1 MRHKHFLALLFL
13 LFTVLMYGQHDHE
26 HVVRGKVFGVE
37 KEGKEEGLP
46 GVYVFWEGTSISTTT
61 AVDGTF
67 EIKEPSKLPA
77 RLVASFIGYKP
88 ETLIVRSAE
97 QFHKQ
102 AQFFLYSDNTLK
114 AFEVKARKKSSF
126 ISLIDTRHVE
136 HIGEGELKRAACC
149 NLSESFENSASVD
162 VVYADAVSGMKKIQ
176 MLGLDGVYT
185 QIQFENLP
193 LIRGLSSG
201 RGLGFVPGTWV
212 QSIQVNKGAGSVVNG
227 YESVTGQINLE
238 LKKPDEAEKIYLNV
252 YSNLMGRYEVNLHGS
267 SKINKKWST
276 MTFAHAST
284 MQNANDHNND
294 GFLDIPKKDQYNLF
308 HRWKY
313 RGDKLATQ
321 FGGRVVDEKLTG
333 GQLGVASPEHSP
345 YKVFWNTRMY
355 DAFWKGGLLFP
366 NVPYKSLAFLT
377 RARYSDQSGGFGDGV
392 YNGSERFANVNLVY
406 QTVLGNSFNKL
417 KFGSSFLYNAFEET
431 YVKPSDTTHIVL
443 NREEMVPGA
452 FAEYTY
458 SNDSSAHSLVLGLRT
473 DYHNLFGLQVMP
485 RMNYRFQLSDN
496 SVVRLS
502 GGRGFRVPNPLVEYS
517 NYLASSRR
525 LWIQDAIMPEVA
537 WNYGI
542 SYTFSGLIAGREASV
557 TADFYR
563 TDFENQWIVDLE
575 DVDMIRMYNLDGSS
589 FANSFQIEGSMAY
602 GEWFETRG
610 AYKFYDV
617 QRDFTGGRKSVPFVQ
632 QHRVLLTQSVKTRHD
647 KWVFDVTWNLHGP
660 ARVPS
665 TAANDPEHARPAL
678 SDWYSMINMQISK
691 NFRRCEFYVGAENL
705 LDYKQP
711 NAIIAANDPFGSQFD
726 ASMVWAPVNGRNIYA
741 GARFFIKR
749 KKK

>member
-1 MRHKHFLALLFL
+1 MKQQFLLLFL
-13 LFTVLMYGQHDHE
+13 FLSTCIVFGQQGHERVLL
-26 HVVRGKVFGVE
+26 GKVVSMS

-46 GVYVFWEGTSISTTT
+46 GVYVFWEGTSLNATTDK
-61 AVDGTF
+61 DGSF
-67 EIKEPSKLPA
+67 EIEQPEKLPA

-88 ETLIVRSAE
+88 ETLIVRSPE
-97 QFHKQ
+97 QLHKR
-102 AQFFLYSDNTLK
+102 AKFYMYSDNNLD
-114 AFEVKARKKSSF
+114 AFTVKARKKSSF

-136 HIGEGELKRAACC
+136 HISEGELKRAACC

-212 QSIQVNKGAGSVVNG
+212 ESIQVNKGAGSVVNG

-252 YSNLMGRYEVNLHGS
+252 YSNLMGRYELNLHGS
-267 SKINKKWST
+267 SKVNDKWST

-284 MQNANDHNND
+284 MQNVNDHNND
-294 GFLDIPKKDQYNLF
+294 GFLDIPKKDQFNVF

-313 RGDKLATQ
+313 FGDKLATQ

-333 GQLGVASPEHSP
+333 GQLGVASAEHTP

-355 DAFWKGGLLFP
+355 DGFWKGGLLFP
-366 NVPYKSLAFLT
+366 DVPYKSVAFLS
-377 RARYSDQSGGFGDGV
+377 RARYSEQSGGFGGDLYSGT
-392 YNGSERFANVNLVY
+392 ERFANLSVVY
-406 QTVLGNSFNKL
+406 QTLIHNSFNKV
-417 KFGSSFLYNAFEET
+417 KVGGSFLYNAFEES
-431 YVKPSDTTHIVL
+431 YAQQQFSAQFVM
-443 NREEMVPGA
+443 NREEIVPGA

-458 SNDSSAHSLVLGLRT
+458 SNDSSNHSLVVGLRG
-473 DYHNLFGLQVMP
+473 DYHNMFGAQVMP
-485 RMNYRFQLSDN
+485 RMNYRYQLSDN
-496 SVVRLS
+496 SVIRLS
-502 GGRGFRVPNPLVEYS
+502 GGRGFRVPNPLVENS
-517 NYLASSRR
+517 NFLASSRQ
-525 LWIQDAIMPEVA
+525 LWLSDAIQPEIA

-542 SYTFSGLIAGREASV
+542 SYTYSGLIASREASI
-557 TADFYR
+557 TADFFR
-563 TDFENQWIVDLE
+563 TDFENQWVVDLE
-575 DVDMIRMYNLDGSS
+575 DVDMIRMYNLNGSS
-589 FANSFQIEGSMAY
+589 FANSFQIEGSIAY

-617 QRDFTGGRKSVPFVQ
+617 QRDYLDGRRTVPFVQ

-647 KWVFDVTWNLHGP
+647 KWVFDITWNLHGP
-660 ARVPS
+660 SRVPS
-665 TAANDPEHARPAL
+665 TAGNDPENVRPEL

-691 NFRRCEFYVGAENL
+691 NFRRWELYLGAENL

-711 NAIIAANDPFGSQFD
+711 NAIVAANDPFGSQFD
-726 ASMVWAPVNGRNIYA
+726 AAMVWAPVNGRNIYA

-749 KKK
+749 KKR